1 MLNDPPQP
9 YRQNWLCVRTF
20 KLLMTYRHNWLCVR
34 TFKLLMTS
42 LSTHRVYTP
51 QHLPANRSDTPHPL
65 LYVSHPLFYVLQNC
79 ISLTCLQTG
88 VIFHTPYSMFHTPYF
103 TFYKI
108 VLVLLA
114 CKQEWHSTPLVL
126 HFTKTVSLLLLEN
139 TCYCFYCYKSISIHI
154 NNNENASM
162 SNYPPVCHSVDEIW
176 TARWFF
182 VSACRTLSEGSAA
195 CQTIGRDLE
204 QVSN

>member
-42 LSTHRVYTP
+42 LSTHGVYTP
-51 QHLPANRSDTPHPL
+51 QHLPANRSDTQHPL
-65 LYVSHPLFYVLQNC
+65 LYVPHPLFYVSQNC

-88 VIFHTPYSMFHTPYF
+88 ATFHTPCS
-103 TFYKI
+103 TFY
-108 VLVLLA
+108 
-114 CKQEWHSTPLVL
+114 
-126 HFTKTVSLLLLEN
+126 KTVSLLLLEK

-154 NNNENASM
+154 NNNKNAAA

-195 CQTIGRDLE
+195 CQTIGRDLK